1 MISVVEAIVL
11 DIMEQ
16 GRTQKRQGVEVV
28 KMRLLLHALV
38 GEDEMYMLG
47 DVGAMH
53 IVMVLDGSF
62 VLVVDLG
69 EVLQELVEVDDL
81 E

>member
-11 DIMEQ
+11 DIMAQ

-38 GEDEMYMLG
+38 GEDEMNMLG

-53 IVMVLDGSF
+53 IVMVLDRSF